1 MINGISN
8 TFLNT
13 ITDAGSAQAKADE
26 VKFKEIL
33 EKTKNGAEAEDEQLQ
48 EACEAFEAYY
58 LNKVFGQMRK
68 TIPKSD
74 LVDKSQG
81 RDYFED
87 MLYDAYSKEIA
98 GGNGAGLKEMLY
110 KQLKNTNG

>member
-8 TFLNT
+8 SFLNT
-13 ITDAGSAQAKADE
+13 ITDASSAQAKAEE

-33 EKTKNGAEAEDEQLQ
+33 EKTKNAAEAEDEQLL
-48 EACEAFEAYY
+48 EACEEFEAYY

-68 TIPKSD
+68 TIPRSD
-74 LVDKSQG
+74 LLEKSQG

-98 GGNGAGLKEMLY
+98 GGSGAGLKDMLY
-110 KQLKNTNG
+110 KQLKRTNG